1 MSTEDPSNFEP
12 TSRTTAKRRA
22 YRAQYDVATVHAII
36 DEALVCH
43 VAFVDPSGGHPVV
56 LPTLHARVGSNLF
69 LHGSAKNRMFGA
81 LATGIP
87 CSIAFTLVDGLVF
100 ARTAFHHSMNYRS
113 VVAFGT
119 ASAVTDLEAKRSAFR
134 AIVDK
139 AAVGRADEARAPS
152 AEELAATLV
161 VVLPIVEASAKI
173 RSGPPLDKGDELDEP
188 VWAGEVPLRIVA
200 GTPIPDTA
208 LATGMAVSPSI
219 VARIA
224 GSFASPLAIGAT
236 PSPTREERP
245 PGRRSADGN
254 AV

>member
-1 MSTEDPSNFEP
+1 MSTKDPSRLEP
-12 TSRTTAKRRA
+12 TSRTLAKRRA
-22 YRAQYDVATVHAII
+22 HRAQYDVATVHAII

-43 VAFVDPSGGHPVV
+43 VAFVDPDGGHPVV
-56 LPTLHARVGSNLF
+56 LPTMHARVGSELF

-87 CSIAFTLVDGLVF
+87 CSVAFTLVDGLVF

-119 ASAVTDLEAKRSAFR
+119 ARAVTDWEAKKSALR

-139 AAVGRADEARAPS
+139 AAVGRANEVRAPS
-152 AEELAATLV
+152 PEELAATLV
-161 VVLPIVEASAKI
+161 VKLPIIEASAKI
-173 RSGPPLDKGDELDEP
+173 RSGPPVDKGDELDEP
-188 VWAGEVPLRIVA
+188 VWAGEVPLRVVA
-200 GTPIPDTA
+200 GAPVADVA

-219 VARIA
+219 AARVA
-224 GSFASPLAIGAT
+224 SFTSPRAIGAS
-236 PSPTREERP
+236 PSPATEERT